1 MGIKR
6 LEELPV
12 DGRRVFLRLDLNVP
26 MDEEGAITDDTR
38 IQAALPT
45 LQHLLEREAR
55 LVVASHL
62 GKPKGV
68 RLPNC
73 SLEPVA
79 ARLADLLD
87 VEIILSEDGVGDGP
101 RKMAFALREG
111 QIMMLENLRFYPG
124 ETQNDDSFAK
134 QLSTLADMYVNDAFG
149 CMHRSH
155 ASIVGVPRYLKDRG
169 IGLLVEKEIQH
180 LSRLKD
186 KPTRPF
192 VAVIGGAR
200 VKDKLELLSCLLGRV
215 DTLCLGGSMAL
226 TFLAASGHKTGAS
239 RVELES
245 LAGVERFLR
254 RAASSGTEILLPV
267 DHVVTEEVSSGAPSR
282 EVGVDAFPPTA
293 HAVDIGAGTVQLFK
307 SKLES
312 ARTIFWNGPMGVFE
326 VPPFHK
332 GTEQIGKA
340 VARSNAYSLVGG
352 GDSVSA
358 VRRSGLAPFISH
370 VSTGGGA
377 SIAFLEG
384 KAMPGMSVLEE
395 A

>member
-26 MDEEGAITDDTR
+26 LDEEGTITDDTR

-62 GKPKGV
+62 GRPKGV

-87 VEIILSEDGVGDGP
+87 VEIILSEDSVGDGP

-124 ETQNDDSFAK
+124 ETHNDDSFAK
-134 QLSTLADMYVNDAFG
+134 QLSTLADLYVNDAFG

-169 IGLLVEKEIQH
+169 IGLLVEREIQH

-186 KPTRPF
+186 KPDHPF
-192 VAVIGGAR
+192 VAVIGGAK
-200 VKDKLELLSCLLGRV
+200 VKDKLELLTSLLGQV
-215 DTLCLGGSMAL
+215 DTLCLGGAMAL
-226 TFLAASGHKTGAS
+226 TFLAARGHKTGAS
-239 RVELES
+239 RIELES
-245 LAGVERFLR
+245 LAAAERFLR
-254 RAASSGTEILLPV
+254 KAASSETEILLPV
-267 DHVVTEEVSSGAPSR
+267 DHVVADEVREGAQSR
-282 EVGVDAFPPTA
+282 EVGIDAFPPTA
-293 HAVDIGAGTVQLFK
+293 HAVDIGSGTIQLFR
-307 SKLES
+307 SKLET
-312 ARTIFWNGPMGVFE
+312 ARTVFWNGPMGVFE
-326 VPPFHK
+326 VPPFHR

-358 VRRSGLAPFISH
+358 VRRSGLVPFFSH

-377 SIAFLEG
+377 SLAFLEG

-395 A
+395 V